1 MRLRVGVYSGSFDP
15 ITKGHQDI
23 IERASKLFDKLI
35 ILVSNNSEKKYW
47 FTLEERK
54 QMVSSVLDKCD
65 NIVIEAYGGLL
76 VNYCEKNNVNT
87 IVRGIR
93 TVDDCG
99 LELYFA
105 SGNMDISDGKVDTIF
120 LPALKEYIYVSSTAA
135 REIARYGGKVTA
147 YVDERIADMV
157 AERGKKYRPE

>member
-1 MRLRVGVYSGSFDP
+1 MKIGVYAGSFDP

-23 IERASKLFDKLI
+23 IERASKLFDKLV

-54 QMVSSVLDKCD
+54 EMVSKVLEKCD
-65 NIVIEAYGGLL
+65 NIEIEAYSGLI
-76 VNYCEKNNVNT
+76 VNYCEEKGINT

-93 TVDDCG
+93 TVEDCG

-105 SGNMDISDGKVDTIF
+105 SGNMDMSNGKIDTIF
-120 LPALKEYIYVSSTAA
+120 FPALKEYIYVSSTAA
-135 REIARYGGKVTA
+135 REIARYGGKVTS
-147 YVDERIADMV
+147 YVDKKIAEMV
-157 AERGKKYRPE
+157 IERGKNYRPR

>member
-1 MRLRVGVYSGSFDP
+1 MRVGVYAGSFDP

-23 IERASKLFDKLI
+23 IERASRLFDKLV

-54 QMVSSVLDKCD
+54 EMVEKVLEKYD
-65 NIVIEAYGGLL
+65 NIVIDVYSGLI
-76 VNYCEKNNVNT
+76 VNYCEENNIKT

-93 TVDDCG
+93 TVEDCG

-105 SGNMDISDGKVDTIF
+105 SGNMDISDGKIDSIF

-147 YVDERIADMV
+147 YVDEKIADMV
-157 AERGKKYRPE
+157 IERGKKYKPKEA

>member
-54 QMVSSVLDKCD
+54 KMVSKVLDKYD

-76 VNYCEKNNVNT
+76 VNYCEEKNVDT

-93 TVDDCG
+93 TVEDCG

-105 SGNMDISDGKVDTIF
+105 SGNMDISEGKVDTIF

-147 YVDERIADMV
+147 YVDEKIADMV
-157 AERGKKYRPE
+157 IERGKQYSPK

>member
-1 MRLRVGVYSGSFDP
+1 MKVGVYAGSFDP

-23 IERASKLFDKLI
+23 IERASKLFDRLI
-35 ILVSNNSEKKYW
+35 VLVSNNSEKKYW

-54 QMVSSVLDKCD
+54 KMVSQVLDKCD
-65 NIVIEAYGGLL
+65 NIIIETYSGLL
-76 VNYCEKNNVNT
+76 VNYLMENNIDT

-93 TVDDCG
+93 TVEDCG

-105 SGNMDISDGKVDTIF
+105 SGNMDISEGKVDTIF

-147 YVDERIADMV
+147 YVDERISDMV
-157 AERGKKYRPE
+157 MERGKKYRPE

>member
-1 MRLRVGVYSGSFDP
+1 MRVGVYAGSFDP

-23 IERASKLFDKLI
+23 IDRASRLFDKLI

-47 FTLEERK
+47 FTLEEREK
-54 QMVSSVLDKCD
+54 MVSKVLEKYD
-65 NIVIEAYGGLL
+65 NIVIEAYSGLL
-76 VNYCEKNNVNT
+76 VNYCEENNIGT

-93 TVDDCG
+93 TIEDCG

-105 SGNMDISDGKVDTIF
+105 SGNMDISDGRVDSIF

-157 AERGKKYRPE
+157 SERGKQYRPK

>member
-65 NIVIEAYGGLL
+65 NIIIEAYGGLL

>member
-1 MRLRVGVYSGSFDP
+1 MKVGVYSGSFDP
-15 ITKGHQDI
+15 ITKGHQDV
-23 IERASKLFDKLI
+23 IERASKLFDKLV

-47 FTLEERK
+47 FSLEERK
-54 QMVSSVLDKCD
+54 KMVAQVLEKCD
-65 NIVIEAYGGLL
+65 NIVIEAFDGMI
-76 VNYCEKNNVNT
+76 VNYCREHNIGT

-93 TVDDCG
+93 TTEDCG

-105 SGNMDISDGKVDTIF
+105 SGNMDISEGEVDTIF

-147 YVDERIADMV
+147 YVDEKIADMV
-157 AERGKKYRPE
+157 LERGKQFSPKK

>member
-1 MRLRVGVYSGSFDP
+1 MRVGVYSGSFDP

-54 QMVSSVLDKCD
+54 QMVSSVLDKYD

-76 VNYCEKNNVNT
+76 VNYCEKNNINT

-105 SGNMDISDGKVDTIF
+105 SGNMDISEGKVDTIF

-157 AERGKKYRPE
+157 SERGKQYRPK

>member
-1 MRLRVGVYSGSFDP
+1 MRVGVYAGSFDP

-23 IERASKLFDKLI
+23 IDRASRLFDKLV

-47 FTLEERK
+47 FTLKEREE
-54 QMVSSVLDKCD
+54 MVGKVLEKYD
-65 NIVIEAYGGLL
+65 NIVIETYSGLV
-76 VNYCEKNNVNT
+76 VNYCEENNINT

-105 SGNMDISDGKVDTIF
+105 SGNMDISEGKVDSIF

-157 AERGKKYRPE
+157 TERGKKYRPE

>member
-1 MRLRVGVYSGSFDP
+1 MKVGVYSGSFDP

-47 FTLEERK
+47 FTTNERK
-54 QMVSSVLDKCD
+54 EMIQEVLNECD
-65 NIVIEAYGGLL
+65 NLVIDTYGGLL
-76 VNYCEKNNVNT
+76 VNYCLENNIDT

-93 TVDDCG
+93 NPEDAS

-105 SGNMDISDGKVDTIF
+105 SGNLDISDNKVDTVF
-120 LPALKEYIYVSSTAA
+120 LPASKEYIYVSSTAA
-135 REIARYGGKVTA
+135 REIARYGGKVEA
-147 YVDERIADMV
+147 YVDEKIATKV
-157 AERGKKYRPE
+157 LERGKKYIPQIG

>member
-1 MRLRVGVYSGSFDP
+1 MKVGVYAGSFDP

-23 IERASKLFDKLI
+23 IERASKLFDKLV

-54 QMVSSVLDKCD
+54 KMVGKVLEKYD
-65 NIVIEAYGGLL
+65 NIVIETDSGLV
-76 VNYCEKNNVNT
+76 VNYCKKNNIET

-105 SGNMDISDGKVDTIF
+105 SGNMDISEGKVDTIF
-120 LPALKEYIYVSSTAA
+120 LPAMKEYIYVSSTAA
-135 REIARYGGKVTA
+135 REVARYGGKVTT
-147 YVDERIADMV
+147 YVDEKIADMV
-157 AERGKKYRPE
+157 SERGKKYKPE

>member
-1 MRLRVGVYSGSFDP
+1 MRLRVGVYSGRFDP

-23 IERASKLFDKLI
+23 IARASKLFDKLI

>member
-1 MRLRVGVYSGSFDP
+1 MRVGVYSGSFDP

-65 NIVIEAYGGLL
+65 NIIIEAYGGLL

>member
-1 MRLRVGVYSGSFDP
+1 MRVGVYSGSFDP

-23 IERASKLFDKLI
+23 IDRASRLFDKLI

-47 FTLEERK
+47 FSLKEREE
-54 QMVSSVLDKCD
+54 MVSKVLDKYD

-76 VNYCEKNNVNT
+76 VNYCRENNVNT

-93 TVDDCG
+93 TVEDCG

-105 SGNMDISDGKVDTIF
+105 SGNMDISEGKVDTVF

-157 AERGKKYRPE
+157 SERGKQYSPKQL

>member
-1 MRLRVGVYSGSFDP
+1 MKVGIYSGSFDP

-23 IERASKLFDKLI
+23 IERASKLFDRLI
-35 ILVSNNSEKKYW
+35 VLVSNNSEKKYW
-47 FTLEERK
+47 FTIEERK
-54 QMVSSVLDKCD
+54 EMVSKVLDKYD
-65 NIVIEAYGGLL
+65 NLYIEAYDGL
-76 VNYCEKNNVNT
+76 VVKYCEENNVNT

-105 SGNMDISDGKVDTIF
+105 SGNMEISDGKVDTIF
-120 LPALKEYIYVSSTAA
+120 LPASKEYIYVSSTAA

-147 YVDERIADMV
+147 YVDDKIAEIV
-157 AERGKKYRPE
+157 SERGKFYSSK

>member
-1 MRLRVGVYSGSFDP
+1 MKIGVYSGSFDP

-54 QMVSSVLDKCD
+54 NMVKKVLNECD
-65 NIVIEAYGGLL
+65 NLVIDAYGGLL
-76 VNYCEKNNVNT
+76 VNYCMDNNINT

-93 TVDDCG
+93 TPEDAG

-105 SGNMDISDGKVDTIF
+105 SGNLDISDNKIDTIF
-120 LPALKEYIYVSSTAA
+120 LPAMKDYIYVSSTAA
-135 REIARYGGKVTA
+135 REIARYGGKVEA
-147 YVDERIADMV
+147 YVDEKIADEV
-157 AERGKKYRPE
+157 RERGKRYLPK

>member
-54 QMVSSVLDKCD
+54 KMVSKVLDKCD

-76 VNYCEKNNVNT
+76 VNYCEEKNVDT

-93 TVDDCG
+93 TVEDCG

-105 SGNMDISDGKVDTIF
+105 SGNMDISEGKVDTIF

-147 YVDERIADMV
+147 YVDEKIADMII
-157 AERGKKYRPE
+157 ERGKQYSPK

>member
-65 NIVIEAYGGLL
+65 NIIIEAYGGLL

-157 AERGKKYRPE
+157 AERGKKDRPE

>member
-1 MRLRVGVYSGSFDP
+1 MKIGVYSGSFDP

-23 IERASKLFDKLI
+23 IERASKLFDKLV
-35 ILVSNNSEKKYW
+35 ILVSNNSEKKSW

-54 QMVSSVLDKCD
+54 KMVAQVLKKCD
-65 NIVIEAYGGLL
+65 NIVIEAYGGMI
-76 VNYCEKNNVNT
+76 VNYCVENNINT

-93 TVDDCG
+93 NVDDCG

-105 SGNMDISDGKVDTIF
+105 SGNMDISEGKIDTIF

-147 YVDERIADMV
+147 YVDEKIAEMV
-157 AERGKKYRPE
+157 LERGKLYSPK

>member
-1 MRLRVGVYSGSFDP
+1 MKIGVYAGSFDP

-23 IERASKLFDKLI
+23 IERASKLFDKLV

-54 QMVSSVLDKCD
+54 EMVSKVLEKCD
-65 NIVIEAYGGLL
+65 NIEIEAYSGLI
-76 VNYCEKNNVNT
+76 VNYCEEKGINT

-93 TVDDCG
+93 TVEDCG

-105 SGNMDISDGKVDTIF
+105 SGNMDMSNGKIDTIF

-135 REIARYGGKVTA
+135 REIARYGGKVTS
-147 YVDERIADMV
+147 YVDEKIAEMV
-157 AERGKKYRPE
+157 IERGKNYRPR

>member
-54 QMVSSVLDKCD
+54 QMVSSVLDKYD

-76 VNYCEKNNVNT
+76 VNYCEKNNINT

-105 SGNMDISDGKVDTIF
+105 SGNMDISEGKVDTIF

-157 AERGKKYRPE
+157 SERGKQYRPK

>member
-1 MRLRVGVYSGSFDP
+1 MRVGVYSGSFDP
-15 ITKGHQDI
+15 ITKGHQDV
-23 IERASKLFDKLI
+23 IERASKLFDKLV

-47 FTLEERK
+47 FTVEERK
-54 QMVSSVLDKCD
+54 KMVSKVLEKYD
-65 NIVIEAYGGLL
+65 NIVIEAYSGL
-76 VNYCEKNNVNT
+76 VVKYCEENNINT

-105 SGNMDISDGKVDTIF
+105 SGNLDISNGKVDSIF

-147 YVDERIADMV
+147 YVDEKIADIV
-157 AERGKKYRPE
+157 IERGKEYRPK

>member
-1 MRLRVGVYSGSFDP
+1 MKVGVYAGSFDP

-23 IERASKLFDKLI
+23 IERASKLFDKLV

-54 QMVSSVLDKCD
+54 KMVGKVLEKYD
-65 NIVIEAYGGLL
+65 NIVIEADSGLL
-76 VNYCEKNNVNT
+76 VNYCQKNNIGT

-93 TVDDCG
+93 TVEDCG

-105 SGNMDISDGKVDTIF
+105 SGNMDISEGKVDTVF

-147 YVDERIADMV
+147 YVDEKIADMV
-157 AERGKKYRPE
+157 IERGRQYKPAE

>member
-1 MRLRVGVYSGSFDP
+1 MKVGVYSGSFDP

-47 FTLEERK
+47 FTTNERK
-54 QMVSSVLDKCD
+54 EMIQEVLNECD
-65 NIVIEAYGGLL
+65 NLVIDTYGGLL
-76 VNYCEKNNVNT
+76 VNYCLENNIDT

-93 TVDDCG
+93 TPEDAS

-105 SGNMDISDGKVDTIF
+105 SGNLDISDNKVDTVF
-120 LPALKEYIYVSSTAA
+120 LPASKEYIYVSSTAA
-135 REIARYGGKVTA
+135 REIARYGGKVEA
-147 YVDERIADMV
+147 YVDEKIATKV
-157 AERGKKYRPE
+157 LERGKKYIPQIG

>member
-1 MRLRVGVYSGSFDP
+1 MKVGVYAGSFDP

-23 IERASKLFDKLI
+23 IERASKLFDKLV

-54 QMVSSVLDKCD
+54 KMVGKVLEKYD
-65 NIVIEAYGGLL
+65 NIVIEADSGLL
-76 VNYCEKNNVNT
+76 VNYCQKNNIGT

-93 TVDDCG
+93 TVDDCS

-105 SGNMDISDGKVDTIF
+105 SGNMDISEGKVDTIF
-120 LPALKEYIYVSSTAA
+120 FPALKEYIYVSSTAA

-147 YVDERIADMV
+147 YVDEKIADMV
-157 AERGKKYRPE
+157 SERGKLYKPAE

>member
-1 MRLRVGVYSGSFDP
+1 MRVGVYSGSFDP

>member
-1 MRLRVGVYSGSFDP
+1 MKVGVYSGSFDP
-15 ITKGHQDI
+15 ITLGHQDVI
-23 IERASKLFDKLI
+23 KRAAKMFDKI
-35 ILVSNNSEKKYW
+35 VVVVGNNSEKKYW

-54 QMVSSVLDKCD
+54 EMVEKVLEKYD
-65 NIVIEAYGGLL
+65 NIVIDVYSGLI
-76 VNYCEKNNVNT
+76 VNYCEENNIKT

-93 TVDDCG
+93 TVEDCG

-105 SGNMDISDGKVDTIF
+105 SGNMDISDGKIDSIF

-147 YVDERIADMV
+147 YVDEKIADMV
-157 AERGKKYRPE
+157 IERGKKYKPKEA

>member
-65 NIVIEAYGGLL
+65 NLVIEAYGGLL

>member
-105 SGNMDISDGKVDTIF
+105 SGNMDISDRKVDTIF